1 MQIGPNPPSMD
12 VLTQQSYTMPRGTD
26 ACRLI
31 VDTQPYTLLG
41 QAGSFRMDVA
51 FKAPDLS
58 LPFEQQTSTIPSL
71 DLLQI
76 QGNGRLTSWLRPGQ
90 EGSVRLI
97 ISSSDT
103 TADSVA
109 VSLLTNA
116 GIELPLTTVCTG
128 GNEYAAS
135 IPVALASGFVDVI
148 ARVKNQAGNGYEL
161 TASPAFYYGNTM
173 DNVQYD
179 ARLCLSGY
187 RLNNA
192 TAAPLKSGDTLNY
205 TLSYYNFGNVSAR
218 NIVVS
223 FPTTAHFVPAGS
235 STFSLDSLGAKDSCR
250 VPLTL
255 VFSGKK
261 QQDDRRSDYAPVITW
276 SSGPTSYLRTH
287 RVLVD
292 FQSTITGVTAA
303 GSGVPGEYALYQNYP
318 NPFNPVTTV
327 RFALPRRMQI
337 RLTVYNTL
345 GQQIGRLVDGD
356 VDAGYHEVKFD
367 GSRLASGVYFYRLT
381 AGSYVETKKLLLLR

>member
-1 MQIGPNPPSMD
+1 
-12 VLTQQSYTMPRGTD
+12 
-26 ACRLI
+26 
-31 VDTQPYTLLG
+31 
-41 QAGSFRMDVA
+41 MDVA

-58 LPFEQQTSTIPSL
+58 LPIEQQTSTIPSL

-173 DNVQYD
+173 DNVRYD

-192 TAAPLKSGDTLNY
+192 PASALKSGDTLNY

-223 FPTTAHFVPAGS
+223 FPTSQYFRPAGQ
-235 STFSLDSLGAKDSCR
+235 STFTLDSLGAKDSCR

-287 RVLVD
+287 RVLID
-292 FQSTITGVTAA
+292 FQSTLTGVTE
-303 GSGVPGEYALYQNYP
+303 GGTGIPGQFVLCQNYP

-327 RFALPRRMQI
+327 RFALPHRSHV
-337 RLTVYNTL
+337 RLTVFNTL
-345 GQQIGRLVDGD
+345 GQKVAELVSGD
-356 VDAGYHEVKFD
+356 IDAGYHEIQFNATN
-367 GSRLASGVYFYRLT
+367 LASGVYFYRIQ
-381 AGSYVETKKLLLLR
+381 AGSYVETKKLCLIR